1 MPTRLDKAI
10 LREVPRNELIVR
22 IAPEGIYTRSKR
34 SRTWW
39 GPIAWNMVNWQ
50 CQKVQIDAILKE
62 KAEQKAARKA
72 TRRRR

>member
-1 MPTRLDKAI
+1 
-10 LREVPRNELIVR
+10 
-22 IAPEGIYTRSKR
+22 
-34 SRTWW
+34 
-39 GPIAWNMVNWQ
+39 MVNWQ